1 MRWWMGWPSGVSLRA
16 AVLQHGSAMVAGSC
30 ITGMSREVREA
41 NQLKKKRGIGSD
53 HWKRMAWQ
61 GWWLS
66 SPILITGGGPGARA
80 PSGRG
85 HDVKE
90 AGVLGRPE
98 FGAERK
104 GAMGW
109 PWRHLYPQEREGGGP
124 GCIYAEEGKE
134 RGVRAWMACGL
145 VAVPGHAQERQGKGQ
160 RGLAGVPADRVGPAY
175 Q

>member
-1 MRWWMGWPSGVSLRA
+1 
-16 AVLQHGSAMVAGSC
+16 VLEWA
-30 ITGMSREVREA
+30 
-41 NQLKKKRGIGSD
+41 
-53 HWKRMAWQ
+53 
-61 GWWLS
+61 
-66 SPILITGGGPGARA
+66 
-80 PSGRG
+80 
-85 HDVKE
+85 
-90 AGVLGRPE
+90 E